1 MQKIYKVKNMREN
14 TSDRNIEILMRY
26 NYLREEEK
34 LKQYRA
40 LDRII
45 KDMNL
50 DLSYIT
56 ILDIITK
63 TKRKAI

>member
-1 MQKIYKVKNMREN
+1 MREN

-26 NYLREEEK
+26 KHLREEEK

-45 KDMNL
+45 EDMKL

>member
-1 MQKIYKVKNMREN
+1 MRES

-26 NYLREEEK
+26 NYLREKEK